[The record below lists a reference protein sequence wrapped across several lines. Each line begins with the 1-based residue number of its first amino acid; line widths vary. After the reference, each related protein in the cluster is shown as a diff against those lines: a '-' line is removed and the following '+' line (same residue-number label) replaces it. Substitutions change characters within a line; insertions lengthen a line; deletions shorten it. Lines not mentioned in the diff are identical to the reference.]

1 MDIGRAERGR
11 TGVEEVIKTKDA
23 ISLWVHLFEGCGNN
37 KTGTVERA
45 EGQHFPQREGAKV
58 CFEQGDKGKDSKRLR
73 MQRIL
78 VLDYKY

>member
-1 MDIGRAERGR
+1 MLSPSGSICLKA
-11 TGVEEVIKTKDA
+11 VET
-23 ISLWVHLFEGCGNN
+23 
-37 KTGTVERA
+37 TGTVERA